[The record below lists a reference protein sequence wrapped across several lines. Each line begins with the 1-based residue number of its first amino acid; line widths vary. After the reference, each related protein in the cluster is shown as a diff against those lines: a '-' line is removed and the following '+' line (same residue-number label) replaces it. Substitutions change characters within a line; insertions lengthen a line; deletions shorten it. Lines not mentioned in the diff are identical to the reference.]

1 MRIMKIRMSIGIA
14 LLLGFV
20 CMYLEGRSFA
30 EEKEAKVDYQV
41 IRLLPAIIVPQVTI
55 IKLGTVVIWV
65 NEDSKPIEIRF
76 ANASDMVITCEGSK
90 NPVADPEKAIS
101 QMIPC
106 AGVESLCLV
115 QKGEFKYIV
124 KRGVW
129 EFEGTIIV
137 E

>member
-1 MRIMKIRMSIGIA
+1 MKIWKSSTIA
-14 LLLGFV
+14 LLLGFTTL
-20 CMYLEGRSFA
+20 YLIGISFA
-30 EEKEAKVDYQV
+30 QDKELEKNYQV
-41 IRLLPAIIVPQVTI
+41 IRLLSNKIVPPVTT

-65 NEDSKPIEIRF
+65 NENSKPIEIRF
-76 ANASDMVITCEGSK
+76 VNANDMVITCEGSK
-90 NPVADPEKAIS
+90 NSITDPEKAVF

-115 QKGEFKYIV
+115 QKGEFRYIV

-129 EFEGTIIV
+129 EFQGIIIV

>member
-1 MRIMKIRMSIGIA
+1 MTVRKSSKIA
-14 LLLGFV
+14 LFLGLSIV
-20 CMYLEGRSFA
+20 YLTGMSFA
-30 EEKEAKVDYQV
+30 QDRELERSYQV
-41 IRLLPAIIVPQVTI
+41 IRLLSGKIVPPVTT

-65 NEDSKPIEIRF
+65 NEDSTPIEIRF
-76 ANASDMVITCEGSK
+76 ASANDMVITCEGSK
-90 NPVADPEKAIS
+90 NSITDPEKIIS

-115 QKGEFKYIV
+115 QKGEFRYIV

>member
-1 MRIMKIRMSIGIA
+1 MKVWKSSTIA
-14 LLLGFV
+14 LLIGLTTL
-20 CMYLEGRSFA
+20 YLIGMSFA
-30 EEKEAKVDYQV
+30 QDKEVERTYQV
-41 IRLLPAIIVPQVTI
+41 IRLLSNKIAPQVTT

-65 NEDSKPIEIRF
+65 NEDSTPIEIRF
-76 ANASDMVITCEGSK
+76 VNANDMVITCEGSK
-90 NPVADPEKAIS
+90 NSVADPEKAIS